1 MIPFYL
7 SELALISH
15 GLLIGENIKI
25 NKISFDTRKLIIGS
39 LFIALKGKNFN
50 ALNFIN
56 EATNKGA
63 SSFLVDQPIS
73 TKLPYIIVNNVLL
86 AIGLLGKLIRRK
98 SNVISLAITGSSGKT
113 TVKEMTAS
121 ILKNYDKTLYTYK
134 NFNNNI
140 GVPLTLINLKKKH
153 KYLVVEIGAN
163 NLKEINYSTK
173 LIKPHVALVN
183 NISASHLLGFKSI
196 QGVANA
202 KGEIFNGLIKKG
214 TAIINH
220 DSNDIINWKNKLN
233 QKKILFYSKNKN
245 LNSDI
250 YASNICLNK
259 ENTTF
264 YLHFFK
270 KKTKITINLLGM
282 HNVFNALAA
291 SALAMSI
298 EIPIYF
304 IKLGLFNTKNIKGR
318 LSPIKINNNQIIIDD
333 SYNANYL
340 SVISSIKF
348 LKTMPGYLV
357 MVIGDIL
364 ELGDQENYY
373 YEKIIKFINLVK
385 LNKII
390 SFGCLSKKIS
400 NKHHFGEHFNNRND
414 LVEKLLFLMKKHKKI
429 TILVKGSRLMAMNK
443 IVNMLKEKINVHII

>member
-7 SELALISH
+7 SELASISH
-15 GLLIGENIKI
+15 GLLIGDNIKI
-25 NKISFDTRKLIIGS
+25 NKISFDTRKLIFGS

-50 ALNFIN
+50 ALDFID
-56 EATNKGA
+56 EAVNKGVSA
-63 SSFLVDQPIS
+63 FLVDQPII
-73 TKLPYIIVNNVLL
+73 TKLPYIIVNNVFL
-86 AIGLLGKLIRRK
+86 AIGSLATLIRKK
-98 SNVISLAITGSSGKT
+98 SNVISLAITGSAGKT

-140 GVPLTLINLKKKH
+140 GVPLTLINLNKKH

-163 NLKEINYSTK
+163 NLKEIDYSSK
-173 LIKPHVALVN
+173 LIKPHIALIN
-183 NISASHLLGFKSI
+183 NISASHLLGLKSI

-214 TAIINH
+214 TAVINN
-220 DSNDIINWKNKLN
+220 DSNDMPNWKNKLN

-259 ENTTF
+259 KNTTF
-264 YLHFFK
+264 YLHFLK
-270 KKTKITINLLGM
+270 KKTKITINLLGI

-291 SALAMSI
+291 SALAISI
-298 EIPIYF
+298 DIPMYF
-304 IKLGLFNTKNIKGR
+304 IKLGLFNTKNLEGR
-318 LSPIKINNNQIIIDD
+318 LFPIKINNNQIIIDD

-340 SVISSIKF
+340 SVISSIKL

-373 YEKIIKFINLVK
+373 YEKIIKFINLAK

-390 SFGCLSKKIS
+390 SFGDLSKKIS
-400 NKHHFGEHFNNRND
+400 NKHQLGEHFNNQND
-414 LVEKLLFLMKKHKKI
+414 VVEKLFCLIKKHKKI
-429 TILVKGSRLMAMNK
+429 TILIKGSRLMAMNK
-443 IVNMLKEKINVHII
+443 IVNMLKEKINVHTI